1 MAVAAW
7 DYRGRRWVE
16 GPKQTP
22 TADNDN
28 WGVAGNGQT
37 PAEALQLIRR
47 WKAQALREL
56 EADFSLRSCP
66 EHRKTWEITLAM
78 EKCALWIYWKVRKE

>member
-1 MAVAAW
+1 MFMITYGDGPPQPGRFITPAAH
-7 DYRGRRWVE
+7 
-16 GPKQTP
+16 
-22 TADNDN
+22 DNDN

-37 PAEALQLIRR
+37 PAEALQMIRR
-47 WKAQALREL
+47 WKAQAKREL
-56 EADFSLRSCP
+56 ADDFSLRSDP

>member
-1 MAVAAW
+1 MPIWSYQGSV
-7 DYRGRRWVE
+7 WVV
-16 GPKQTP
+16 GSDPLP

-47 WKAQALREL
+47 WKAQAKQEL
-56 EADFSLRSCP
+56 AADFSLRSCP
-66 EHRKTWEITLAM
+66 EHRKTWDITLAM
-78 EKCALWIYWKVRKE
+78 EKCALWIYYRVRKG

>member
-1 MAVAAW
+1 MDVAAW
-7 DYRGRRWVE
+7 DYRGRRWVG
-16 GPKQTP
+16 GPEQAP

-37 PAEALQLIRR
+37 PAEALQMIRR
-47 WKAQALREL
+47 WKAQAKREL